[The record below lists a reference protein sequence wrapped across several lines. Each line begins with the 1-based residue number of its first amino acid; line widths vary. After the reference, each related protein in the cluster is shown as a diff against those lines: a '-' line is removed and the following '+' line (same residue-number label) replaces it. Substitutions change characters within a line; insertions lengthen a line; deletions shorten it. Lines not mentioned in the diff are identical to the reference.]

1 MLGNLDISSFLKCLS
16 FFTDLFL
23 EQYDDSLLN
32 IAVTIF
38 RKTELVQK
46 NPVTVNSFLILSKM
60 KNQTEFLYFLPSL
73 DLKRLEY
80 YTIVKN

>member
-1 MLGNLDISSFLKCLS
+1 MLENLDISSFLKCLS

-23 EQYDDSLLN
+23 EQYDDSLLH

-46 NPVTVNSFLILSKM
+46 NPVTVNSF
-60 KNQTEFLYFLPSL
+60 YFFQNEKP
-73 DLKRLEY
+73 
-80 YTIVKN
+80 N

>member
-1 MLGNLDISSFLKCLS
+1 MSKL
-16 FFTDLFL
+16 FTDLFL
-23 EQYDDSLLN
+23 EQYDDSLLH

-38 RKTELVQK
+38 RKKELVQK
-46 NPVTVNSFLILSKM
+46 NPVTVNSFLLLSKM
-60 KNQTEFLYFLPSL
+60 KNKTEFFYFLPSL

>member
-1 MLGNLDISSFLKCLS
+1 MLIKDVENQQHVNKMLENLDISRFLKCLS

-46 NPVTVNSFLILSKM
+46 NPVTVNSF
-60 KNQTEFLYFLPSL
+60 
-73 DLKRLEY
+73 
-80 YTIVKN
+80 